1 MILYGPNIHGAVSHT
16 QPIKALSQ
24 LVVYN
29 AKKKKNHSRHLHELS
44 PFTKGRVTRGSTG
57 QNIHATPRDKKI
69 MKNFEQPG
77 ISISYHSVIS

>member
-29 AKKKKNHSRHLHELS
+29 AKKKEKPFQTS
-44 PFTKGRVTRGSTG
+44 PRTFT
-57 QNIHATPRDKKI
+57 IHQRESHPW
-69 MKNFEQPG
+69 
-77 ISISYHSVIS
+77 

>member
-29 AKKKKNHSRHLHELS
+29 AKKRKTIPDISTNFHHSPKGES
-44 PFTKGRVTRGSTG
+44 PV
-57 QNIHATPRDKKI
+57 
-69 MKNFEQPG
+69 
-77 ISISYHSVIS
+77 VV